1 MWETVS
7 PETEQ
12 HSLMTLKD
20 QRIFFLPLPFSG
32 DKLFSH
38 IQLQKIL
45 ENSNREL
52 ASTKP
57 PIQS

>member
-1 MWETVS
+1 MS

-20 QRIFFLPLPFSG
+20 QRIFSLPLPFSG

-52 ASTKP
+52 SFAKP